1 MNNSEA
7 YTRWANNYDTVINS
21 TRDLEGKAFREI
33 LSTIKFDDVLEIGCG
48 TGKNTEW
55 LLAKSKSIIAADFSE
70 GMLAKAKTKI
80 DNKIVQFIK
89 TDVRE
94 QWLFNENSFD
104 LISFSL
110 VLEHIENID
119 FIFKEA
125 KRVLKPGG
133 FLYIGELHP
142 FKQYAGSKARF
153 DVEDGVFEL
162 ECFIHNISDYL
173 NTAKK
178 HQFECIELMEWFDDN
193 NAKDTI
199 PRLLTIVFKLN
210 F

>member
-21 TRDLEGKAFREI
+21 TRDLEAKAFREI
-33 LSTIKFDDVLEIGCG
+33 LLTIQFDDVLEIGCG

-125 KRVLKPGG
+125 KCVLKPGG

-178 HQFECIELMEWFDDN
+178 HQFECVELMEWFDDN